1 MARPTPDATMGQYTI
16 YINGVLSLSQVGY
29 VPLTTTTRNYIGKS
43 GYDHNYLYTGNMDS
57 FAIFPS
63 ALGAADA
70 AIVFGLLET
79 KVSHK

>member
-1 MARPTPDATMGQYTI
+1 MGQYTI

-29 VPLTTTTRNYIGKS
+29 VLLGTNNVNHVNYIGS
-43 GYDHNYLYTGNMDS
+43 GDALFTGNMDS

-70 AIVFGLLET
+70 ASVFGLLET